1 MRLKTLV
8 APLLAA
14 VAISTFASTTLVVQ
28 VQAQQVQPV
37 EFVQGVLGNAL
48 RLTAQNFHIYTSG
61 TLRFVFTVDD
71 PTLLKNL
78 FSNPNSVVRV
88 SLGSMVVGGEKE
100 VRELIST
107 PGRFV
112 AIDTL
117 DFSLNNLRKRADQQI
132 EISASTT
139 DLKAD
144 TQRIEFGIPGIY
156 PVRIEVLINNVVQAD
171 VTSFVNRASTIKN
184 TDPMPVNVV
193 VVLDSSN
200 TLQLD
205 GSHIVNDQTREKFS
219 KLIALLESDGPLISV
234 QISGQAIDGLS
245 KSKNPKDQAL
255 LVQLIAALGTTTL
268 VESTYVQFDPSS
280 ARQSDHDKDFKAL
293 LDLGKKTLQALSP
306 KNTITNNVW
315 IAKTP
320 LDQDGLDLL
329 AESGYD
335 SILMLP
341 NSSKSLGVFDNTA
354 RPYRLVSGT
363 KTLSLHVVDPSYVAQ
378 ISDLKNNSFVDASTI
393 AAQLLAQRN
402 KIESDGG
409 TPSLRWIVLT
419 SQDGSV
425 VNSDLLH
432 EVLLILKR
440 VPLQISIQTLKN
452 ISMPRQDAFKPT
464 LRPANSTLFVDRI
477 KDLDLLRT
485 DLDKLKSSIGENS
498 EQWAKW
504 NERLLALSSENLS
517 SSDFADFI
525 GQTRGEL
532 KALRTAVTLQEGTTF
547 TLGSRESQLR
557 LDLQNS
563 SEQDMD
569 VQVRVVSPKLRFT
582 KSAAIIRV
590 PANGSSELVVDVVAL
605 SNGLFPVEI
614 RIFTADGLSQLGKKI
629 EVSARVNA
637 IAGLGQVVSGVALL
651 LLVTWWIAHIRR
663 RYRKQISKNHPVL
676 RSKP

>member
-1 MRLKTLV
+1 MRLKPLV
-8 APLLAA
+8 ASLLAA
-14 VAISTFASTTLVVQ
+14 VAISTFVSTTLVVQ

-37 EFVQGVLGNAL
+37 DSVQGVLGNAL
-48 RLTAQNFHIYTSG
+48 RLTAQNFHVYTSG

-205 GSHIVNDQTREKFS
+205 GSHIVDDQTREKFS

-306 KNTITNNVW
+306 KNMITNNVW

-378 ISDLKNNSFVDASTI
+378 ISDLNNNSFIDASAI

-517 SSDFADFI
+517 ASDFADFI

-557 LDLQNS
+557 LDLKNS

-569 VQVRVVSPKLRFT
+569 VQVRVISPKLSFT

-614 RIFTADGLSQLGKKI
+614 RIFTADGLSQLGKKV

-637 IAGLGQVVSGVALL
+637 IAGLGQVVSVVALL
-651 LLVTWWIAHIRR
+651 LLVTWWVAHIRR
-663 RYRKQISKNHPVL
+663 KYRKQISKNHPVL

>member
-37 EFVQGVLGNAL
+37 ESVQGVLGNAL

-61 TLRFVFTVDD
+61 ALRFVFTVDD

-88 SLGSMVVGGEKE
+88 SLGSMVVDGEKE

-107 PGRFV
+107 PGQFV

-144 TQRIEFGIPGIY
+144 TQRIEFGNPGIY
-156 PVRIEVLINNVVQAD
+156 PVRIDVLINNVVQAG
-171 VTSFVNRASTIKN
+171 VTSFVNRASTIKS

-205 GSHIVNDQTREKFS
+205 GSHIVDDQTREKFS

-280 ARQSDHDKDFKAL
+280 ARQSNHDKDFKAL

-329 AESGYD
+329 AESGYG

-378 ISDLKNNSFVDASTI
+378 ISDPNNSSFVDASAI

-425 VNSDLLH
+425 VNSDLLRQ
-432 EVLLILKR
+432 VLLILKR

-464 LRPANSTLFVDRI
+464 LRPTNSTLFVDRI

-517 SSDFADFI
+517 ASDFADFI

-563 SEQDMD
+563 SDQDMD

-614 RIFTADGLSQLGKKI
+614 RIFTADGLSQLGKKV

-637 IAGLGQVVSGVALL
+637 IAGLGQVVSGVAFL
-651 LLVTWWIAHIRR
+651 LLVTWWVAHIRR
-663 RYRKQISKNHPVL
+663 KYRKQVSKNHPVL

>member
-14 VAISTFASTTLVVQ
+14 VAISTFVSTTLVVQ

-37 EFVQGVLGNAL
+37 ESVQGVLGNAL

-107 PGRFV
+107 PSQFI

-139 DLKAD
+139 DLKVD
-144 TQRIEFGIPGIY
+144 TQRIKFGNPGIY

-193 VVLDSSN
+193 VVLDSPN

-205 GSHIVNDQTREKFS
+205 GTHIVDDQTREKFS

-378 ISDLKNNSFVDASTI
+378 ISDLNNNSFVDASAI

-517 SSDFADFI
+517 ASDFADFI

-557 LDLQNS
+557 LDLKNS

-569 VQVRVVSPKLRFT
+569 VQVRVISPKLSFT

-614 RIFTADGLSQLGKKI
+614 RIFTADGLSQLGKKV

-651 LLVTWWIAHIRR
+651 LLVTWWVAHIRR
-663 RYRKQISKNHPVL
+663 KYRKQISKNHPVL

>member
-107 PGRFV
+107 PGQFI

-557 LDLQNS
+557 LDLQNA

>member
-1 MRLKTLV
+1 MRLKPLV

-14 VAISTFASTTLVVQ
+14 VAISTFVSTTLVVQ

-37 EFVQGVLGNAL
+37 ESVQGVLGNAL

-107 PGRFV
+107 PGRFI

-139 DLKAD
+139 DLKVD
-144 TQRIEFGIPGIY
+144 TQRIKFGNPGIY

-205 GSHIVNDQTREKFS
+205 GSHIVDDQTREKFS
-219 KLIALLESDGPLISV
+219 KLIELLESDGPLISV

-280 ARQSDHDKDFKAL
+280 ARQSSHDKDFKAL

-341 NSSKSLGVFDNTA
+341 NSSKSLGVFENTA

-378 ISDLKNNSFVDASTI
+378 ISDLNNNSFVDASAI

-517 SSDFADFI
+517 ASDFADFI

-557 LDLQNS
+557 LDLKNS

-569 VQVRVVSPKLRFT
+569 VQVRVISPKLSFT

-614 RIFTADGLSQLGKKI
+614 RIFTADGLSQLGKKV

-651 LLVTWWIAHIRR
+651 LLVTWWVAHIRR
-663 RYRKQISKNHPVL
+663 KYRKQISKNHPVL

>member
-14 VAISTFASTTLVVQ
+14 VAISTFVSTTLVVQ
-28 VQAQQVQPV
+28 VQARQVQPV
-37 EFVQGVLGNAL
+37 ESVQGVLGNAL

-205 GSHIVNDQTREKFS
+205 GSHIVDDQTREKFS
-219 KLIALLESDGPLISV
+219 KLIELLESDGPLISV

-378 ISDLKNNSFVDASTI
+378 ISDLNNNSFVDASAI

-517 SSDFADFI
+517 ASDFADFI

-614 RIFTADGLSQLGKKI
+614 RIFTADGLSQLGKKV

-637 IAGLGQVVSGVALL
+637 IAGLGQVVSGVAFL
-651 LLVTWWIAHIRR
+651 LLVTWWVAHIRR
-663 RYRKQISKNHPVL
+663 KYRKQISKNHPVL

>member
-37 EFVQGVLGNAL
+37 ESVQGVLGNAL

-88 SLGSMVVGGEKE
+88 SLGSMVIGGEKE
-100 VRELIST
+100 VRELILT
-107 PGRFV
+107 PSRFI

-117 DFSLNNLRKRADQQI
+117 DFSLDILRKRADQQI

-144 TQRIEFGIPGIY
+144 TERIEFGDPGIY

-193 VVLDSSN
+193 VVLDSPN

-205 GSHIVNDQTREKFS
+205 GTHIVDDQTREKFS

-378 ISDLKNNSFVDASTI
+378 ISDLNNNSFIEASAI

-464 LRPANSTLFVDRI
+464 LRAANSTLFVDRI
-477 KDLDLLRT
+477 KDLDLLRA

-504 NERLLALSSENLS
+504 NERLIALSSESLS
-517 SSDFADFI
+517 TSDFADFI

-532 KALRTAVTLQEGTTF
+532 KALRTAVTLQAGTTF

-563 SEQDMD
+563 SDQDMD

-590 PANGSSELVVDVVAL
+590 PANGSSELVIDVVAL

-629 EVSARVNA
+629 QVSARVNA

-651 LLVTWWIAHIRR
+651 LLMTWWVAHIRR
-663 RYRKQISKNHPVL
+663 KYRKQISKNHPVL

>member
-14 VAISTFASTTLVVQ
+14 VAISTFVSTTLVVQ

-37 EFVQGVLGNAL
+37 KSVQGVLGNAL

-117 DFSLNNLRKRADQQI
+117 DFSLNNLRKRTDQQI

-193 VVLDSSN
+193 VVLDSPN

-205 GSHIVNDQTREKFS
+205 GSHIVDDQTREKFS
-219 KLIALLESDGPLISV
+219 KLIELLESDGPLISV

-280 ARQSDHDKDFKAL
+280 ARQSSHDKDFKSL

-341 NSSKSLGVFDNTA
+341 NSSKSLGVFENTA

-378 ISDLKNNSFVDASTI
+378 ISDLNNNSFVDASAI

-517 SSDFADFI
+517 ASDFADFI

-557 LDLQNS
+557 LDLKNS
-563 SEQDMD
+563 SGQDMD
-569 VQVRVVSPKLRFT
+569 VQVRVISPKLSFT

-614 RIFTADGLSQLGKKI
+614 RIFTADGLSQLGKKV

-637 IAGLGQVVSGVALL
+637 IAGLGQVVSGVAFL
-651 LLVTWWIAHIRR
+651 LLVTWWVAHIRR
-663 RYRKQISKNHPVL
+663 KYRKQISKNHPVL

>member
-37 EFVQGVLGNAL
+37 ESVQGVLGNAL

-107 PGRFV
+107 PGQFV

-144 TQRIEFGIPGIY
+144 TQRIEFGNPGIY

-205 GSHIVNDQTREKFS
+205 GSHIVDDQTREKFS

-245 KSKNPKDQAL
+245 KSKNSKDQAL

-280 ARQSDHDKDFKAL
+280 ARQSNHDKDFKAL

-315 IAKTP
+315 IAKTA

-378 ISDLKNNSFVDASTI
+378 ISDLKNNSFVDASAI

-452 ISMPRQDAFKPT
+452 ISIPRQDAFKPT

-517 SSDFADFI
+517 ASDFADFI

-569 VQVRVVSPKLRFT
+569 VQVRVVSPKLSFT

-614 RIFTADGLSQLGKKI
+614 RIFTADGLSQLGKKV

-651 LLVTWWIAHIRR
+651 LLVTWWVAHIRR

>member
-14 VAISTFASTTLVVQ
+14 VAISMFASTTLVVQ

-37 EFVQGVLGNAL
+37 ESVPGVLGNAL

-144 TQRIEFGIPGIY
+144 TQRIEFSNPGIY
-156 PVRIEVLINNVVQAD
+156 PVRIDVLINNVVQAA

-205 GSHIVNDQTREKFS
+205 GSHIVDDQTREKFS
-219 KLIALLESDGPLISV
+219 KLIALLESDGPLVSV
-234 QISGQAIDGLS
+234 QISGQAINGLS

-378 ISDLKNNSFVDASTI
+378 ISDLNNNSFVDASAI

-517 SSDFADFI
+517 ASDFADFI

-563 SEQDMD
+563 SDQDMD
-569 VQVRVVSPKLRFT
+569 VQVRVVSPKLSFT

-614 RIFTADGLSQLGKKI
+614 QIFTADGLSQLGKKV

-637 IAGLGQVVSGVALL
+637 IAGLGQVVSGVAFL
-651 LLVTWWIAHIRR
+651 LLVTWWVAHIRR
-663 RYRKQISKNHPVL
+663 KYRKQISKNHPVL

>member
-14 VAISTFASTTLVVQ
+14 VAISTFVSTTLVVQ

-37 EFVQGVLGNAL
+37 ESVQGVLGNAL

-205 GSHIVNDQTREKFS
+205 GSHIVDDQTREKFS

-378 ISDLKNNSFVDASTI
+378 ISDLNNNSFVDASAI

-517 SSDFADFI
+517 ASDFADFI

-557 LDLQNS
+557 LDLQNA

-614 RIFTADGLSQLGKKI
+614 RIFTADGLSQLGKKV

-637 IAGLGQVVSGVALL
+637 IAGLGQVVSGVAFL
-651 LLVTWWIAHIRR
+651 LLVTWWVAHIRR
-663 RYRKQISKNHPVL
+663 KYRKQISKNHPVL

>member
-14 VAISTFASTTLVVQ
+14 VAISTFVSTTLVVQ

-37 EFVQGVLGNAL
+37 KSVQGVLGNAL

-107 PGRFV
+107 PSRFI

-205 GSHIVNDQTREKFS
+205 GSHIVDDQTREKFS

-280 ARQSDHDKDFKAL
+280 ARQSGHDKDFKAL

-378 ISDLKNNSFVDASTI
+378 ISDLNNNSFVDASAI

-517 SSDFADFI
+517 TSDFADFI

-563 SEQDMD
+563 SDQDMD

-614 RIFTADGLSQLGKKI
+614 RIFTADGLSQLGKKV

-637 IAGLGQVVSGVALL
+637 IAGLGQVVSGVAFL
-651 LLVTWWIAHIRR
+651 LLVTWWVAHIRR
-663 RYRKQISKNHPVL
+663 KYRKQISKNHPVL

>member
-1 MRLKTLV
+1 
-8 APLLAA
+8 
-14 VAISTFASTTLVVQ
+14 
-28 VQAQQVQPV
+28 
-37 EFVQGVLGNAL
+37 
-48 RLTAQNFHIYTSG
+48 
-61 TLRFVFTVDD
+61 
-71 PTLLKNL
+71 
-78 FSNPNSVVRV
+78 
-88 SLGSMVVGGEKE
+88 MVVGGEKE

-107 PGRFV
+107 PSRFI

-139 DLKAD
+139 DLKVD
-144 TQRIEFGIPGIY
+144 TQRIKFGNPGIY

-193 VVLDSSN
+193 VVLDSPN

-205 GSHIVNDQTREKFS
+205 GTHIVDDQTREKFS

-280 ARQSDHDKDFKAL
+280 ARQSDHDKDFKSL

-378 ISDLKNNSFVDASTI
+378 ISDL
-393 AAQLLAQRN
+393 
-402 KIESDGG
+402 IESDGG

-517 SSDFADFI
+517 ASDFADFI

-563 SEQDMD
+563 SDQDMD

-582 KSAAIIRV
+582 KSAAVIRV

-614 RIFTADGLSQLGKKI
+614 RIFTADGLSQLGKKV

-651 LLVTWWIAHIRR
+651 LLVTWWVAHIRR
-663 RYRKQISKNHPVL
+663 KYRKQISKNHPVL

>member
-1 MRLKTLV
+1 MRLKILV
-8 APLLAA
+8 APLIAA
-14 VAISTFASTTLVVQ
+14 VAISTFTSTTLVVQ
-28 VQAQQVQPV
+28 VQAQQVRPV
-37 EFVQGVLGNAL
+37 QSVQAVAGNAL
-48 RLTAQNFHIYTSG
+48 RLTVQNFHIYTSG

-78 FSNPNSVVRV
+78 FSNKNSVVRV

-107 PGRFV
+107 PGRFIV
-112 AIDTL
+112 IDTL
-117 DFSLNNLRKRADQQI
+117 DFSLNDLRKRADQQI
-132 EISASTT
+132 EINASTT
-139 DLKAD
+139 DLKVD
-144 TQRIEFGIPGIY
+144 TERIEFGDLGIY
-156 PVRIEVLINNVVQAD
+156 PVRIEVLINNVVQAN
-171 VTSFVNRASTIKN
+171 VTTFVNRASTLKSSE
-184 TDPMPVNVV
+184 PMPINVV
-193 VVLDSSN
+193 AVLDGSN

-205 GSHIVNDQTREKFS
+205 GSHIVDDLTREKFS
-219 KLIALLESDGPLISV
+219 RLIALLESDGPLISV
-234 QISGQAIDGLS
+234 QISGQAINGLS
-245 KSKNPKDQAL
+245 KSKNPADQAL

-268 VESTYVQFDPSS
+268 VGSTYVQFDPSS
-280 ARQSDHDKDFKAL
+280 ARQTNHDNDFKTL
-293 LDLGKKTLQALSP
+293 LDLGKKSLQALSP
-306 KNTITNNVW
+306 KNVLTSNAW

-329 AESGYD
+329 ADSGYD
-335 SILMLP
+335 SILMMP
-341 NSSKSLGVFDNTA
+341 NSSKSLGAFDNTA
-354 RPYRLVSGT
+354 RPYRLVSGN
-363 KTLSLHVVDPSYVAQ
+363 KTLSLHVVDPNYMTQ
-378 ISDLKNNSFVDASTI
+378 LSDLKNNSFIDASAI

-409 TPSLRWIVLT
+409 TPSLRRIVLT

-432 EVLLILKR
+432 QVLLILKR
-440 VPLQISIQTLKN
+440 VPLQISLQTLKN
-452 ISMPRQDAFKPT
+452 IPMPRQDAFKLT
-464 LRPANSTLFVDRI
+464 LRPTNSTLFKDRI
-477 KDLDLLRT
+477 KDFDLLRT
-485 DLDKLKSSIGENS
+485 DLNKLKSSVGENS

-517 SSDFADFI
+517 ASDFADFI

-532 KALRTAVTLQEGTTF
+532 KTLRTAVTLQEGTTF
-547 TLGSRESQLR
+547 TLGSRKSQLR

-563 SEQDMD
+563 SDQDMD
-569 VQVRVVSPKLRFT
+569 VQVRVVSPKLSFT

-590 PANGSSELVVDVVAL
+590 PANGSNELVVDVVAL

-651 LLVTWWIAHIRR
+651 LLLTWWVAHIRR
-663 RYRKQISKNHPVL
+663 RHRKQISKNHPVL
-676 RSKP
+676 RSKS

>member
-14 VAISTFASTTLVVQ
+14 VAISTFVSTTLVVQ

-37 EFVQGVLGNAL
+37 ESVQGVLGNAL

-107 PGRFV
+107 PGRFI

-139 DLKAD
+139 DLKVD
-144 TQRIEFGIPGIY
+144 TQRIKFGNPGIY

-205 GSHIVNDQTREKFS
+205 GSHIVDDQTREKFS
-219 KLIALLESDGPLISV
+219 KLIELLESDGPLISV

-378 ISDLKNNSFVDASTI
+378 ISDLNNNSFVDASAI

-517 SSDFADFI
+517 ASDFADFI

-563 SEQDMD
+563 SDQDMD

-614 RIFTADGLSQLGKKI
+614 RIFTADGLSQLGKKV

-651 LLVTWWIAHIRR
+651 LLVTWWVAHIRR
-663 RYRKQISKNHPVL
+663 KYRKQISKNHPVL

>member
-1 MRLKTLV
+1 MRLKPLV
-8 APLLAA
+8 ASLLAA
-14 VAISTFASTTLVVQ
+14 VAISMFASTTLVVQ

-37 EFVQGVLGNAL
+37 KSVQGVLGNAL

-107 PGRFV
+107 PGRFI

-117 DFSLNNLRKRADQQI
+117 DFSLNNLRKRTDQQI

-205 GSHIVNDQTREKFS
+205 GSHIVDDQTREKFS

-341 NSSKSLGVFDNTA
+341 NSSKSLGVFENTA

-378 ISDLKNNSFVDASTI
+378 ISDLNNNSFVDASAI

-517 SSDFADFI
+517 ASDFADFI

-563 SEQDMD
+563 SDQDMD

-590 PANGSSELVVDVVAL
+590 PAKGSSELVVDVVAL

-614 RIFTADGLSQLGKKI
+614 RIFTADGLSQLGKKV

-637 IAGLGQVVSGVALL
+637 IAGLGQVVSVVALL
-651 LLVTWWIAHIRR
+651 LLVTWWVAHIRR
-663 RYRKQISKNHPVL
+663 KYRKQISKNHPVL

>member
-8 APLLAA
+8 APLIAA
-14 VAISTFASTTLVVQ
+14 VAISSFASTTLVVQ
-28 VQAQQVQPV
+28 VRAQQVQPV
-37 EFVQGVLGNAL
+37 ESVQGLLGDAL

-144 TQRIEFGIPGIY
+144 TQRIEFGDPGIY

-171 VTSFVNRASTIKN
+171 VTSFVNRASSIKN

-205 GSHIVNDQTREKFS
+205 GSHIVDDQTREKFS

-268 VESTYVQFDPSS
+268 VESTYVRFDPSS

-315 IAKTP
+315 IAKTA

-378 ISDLKNNSFVDASTI
+378 ISDLKNNSFVDASAI

-485 DLDKLKSSIGENS
+485 DLDKLKSSISENS

-517 SSDFADFI
+517 ASDFADFI

-563 SEQDMD
+563 SDQDMD
-569 VQVRVVSPKLRFT
+569 VQVRVVSPKLSFT

-614 RIFTADGLSQLGKKI
+614 RIFTADGLSQLGKKV

-637 IAGLGQVVSGVALL
+637 IAGLGQVVSGVAFL
-651 LLVTWWIAHIRR
+651 LLVTWWVAHIRR
-663 RYRKQISKNHPVL
+663 RYRKQISKNHPAL

>member
-14 VAISTFASTTLVVQ
+14 VAISTFVSTTLVVQ

-37 EFVQGVLGNAL
+37 ESVQGVLGNAL
-48 RLTAQNFHIYTSG
+48 RLTAQNFHVYTSG

-107 PGRFV
+107 PGRFI

-117 DFSLNNLRKRADQQI
+117 DFSLNSLRKRADQQI
-132 EISASTT
+132 EVSASTT
-139 DLKAD
+139 DLKVD
-144 TQRIEFGIPGIY
+144 TQRIKFGNPGIY

-193 VVLDSSN
+193 VVLDSPN

-205 GSHIVNDQTREKFS
+205 GSHIVDDQTREKFS
-219 KLIALLESDGPLISV
+219 KLIELLESDGPLISV

-280 ARQSDHDKDFKAL
+280 ARQSDHDKDFKLL

-341 NSSKSLGVFDNTA
+341 NSSKSLGVFENTA

-378 ISDLKNNSFVDASTI
+378 ISDLNNNSFVDASAI

-517 SSDFADFI
+517 ASDFADFI

-557 LDLQNS
+557 LDLKNS

-569 VQVRVVSPKLRFT
+569 VQVRVISPKLSFT

-614 RIFTADGLSQLGKKI
+614 RIFTADGLSQLGKKV

-651 LLVTWWIAHIRR
+651 LLVTWWVAHIRR
-663 RYRKQISKNHPVL
+663 KYRKQISKNHPVL

>member
-557 LDLQNS
+557 LDLQNA

>member
-1 MRLKTLV
+1 MRLKPLV

-14 VAISTFASTTLVVQ
+14 VAISMFASTTLVVQ

-37 EFVQGVLGNAL
+37 KSVQGVLGNAL
-48 RLTAQNFHIYTSG
+48 RLTAQNFHVYTSG

-205 GSHIVNDQTREKFS
+205 GSHIVDDQTREKFS

-378 ISDLKNNSFVDASTI
+378 ISDLNNNSFVDASAI

-517 SSDFADFI
+517 ASDFADFI

-532 KALRTAVTLQEGTTF
+532 KTLRTAVTLQEGTTF

-563 SEQDMD
+563 SDQDMD

-614 RIFTADGLSQLGKKI
+614 RIFTADGLSQLGKKV

-637 IAGLGQVVSGVALL
+637 IAGLGQVVSGVAFL
-651 LLVTWWIAHIRR
+651 LLVTWWVAHIRR
-663 RYRKQISKNHPVL
+663 KYRKQISKNHPVL

>member
-14 VAISTFASTTLVVQ
+14 VAISTFVSTTLVVQ

-37 EFVQGVLGNAL
+37 ESVQGVLGNAL

-193 VVLDSSN
+193 VVLDSPN

-205 GSHIVNDQTREKFS
+205 GSHIVDDQTREKFS

-378 ISDLKNNSFVDASTI
+378 ISDLNNNSFVDASAI

-517 SSDFADFI
+517 ASDFADFI

-557 LDLQNS
+557 LDLKNS

-569 VQVRVVSPKLRFT
+569 VQVRVISPKLSFT

-614 RIFTADGLSQLGKKI
+614 RIFTADGLSQLGKKV

-637 IAGLGQVVSGVALL
+637 IAGLGQVVSGVAFL
-651 LLVTWWIAHIRR
+651 LLVTWWVAHIRR
-663 RYRKQISKNHPVL
+663 KYRKQISKNHPVL

>member
-14 VAISTFASTTLVVQ
+14 VAISTFVSTTLVVQ

-37 EFVQGVLGNAL
+37 ESVQGVLGNAL

-107 PGRFV
+107 PSQFI

-144 TQRIEFGIPGIY
+144 TQRIEFGNPGIY

-205 GSHIVNDQTREKFS
+205 GSHIVDDQTREKFS

-378 ISDLKNNSFVDASTI
+378 ISDLNNNSFVDASAI

-517 SSDFADFI
+517 ASDFADFI

-563 SEQDMD
+563 SGQDMD

-614 RIFTADGLSQLGKKI
+614 RIFTADGLSQLGKKV

-651 LLVTWWIAHIRR
+651 LLVTWWVAHIRR
-663 RYRKQISKNHPVL
+663 KYRKQISKNHPVL

>member
-14 VAISTFASTTLVVQ
+14 VAISTFVSTTLVVQ

-37 EFVQGVLGNAL
+37 KSVQGVLGNAL

-107 PGRFV
+107 PGRFI

-139 DLKAD
+139 DLKVD
-144 TQRIEFGIPGIY
+144 TQRIKFGNPGIY

-205 GSHIVNDQTREKFS
+205 GSHIVDDQTREKFS

-341 NSSKSLGVFDNTA
+341 NSSKSLGVFENTA

-378 ISDLKNNSFVDASTI
+378 ISDLNNNSFVDASAI

-517 SSDFADFI
+517 ASDFADFI

-557 LDLQNS
+557 LDLKNS

-569 VQVRVVSPKLRFT
+569 VQVRVISPKLSFT

-614 RIFTADGLSQLGKKI
+614 RIFTADGLSQLGKKV

-651 LLVTWWIAHIRR
+651 LLVTWWVAHIRR
-663 RYRKQISKNHPVL
+663 KYRKQISKNHPVL

>member
-14 VAISTFASTTLVVQ
+14 VAISTFVSTTLVVQ
-28 VQAQQVQPV
+28 VQARQVQPV
-37 EFVQGVLGNAL
+37 ESVQGVLGNAL

-107 PGRFV
+107 PSRFI

-139 DLKAD
+139 DLKVD
-144 TQRIEFGIPGIY
+144 TQRIKFGNPGIY

-205 GSHIVNDQTREKFS
+205 GSHIVDDQTREKFS
-219 KLIALLESDGPLISV
+219 KLIELLESDGPLISV

-341 NSSKSLGVFDNTA
+341 NSSKSLGVFENTA

-378 ISDLKNNSFVDASTI
+378 ISDLNNNSFVDASAI

-517 SSDFADFI
+517 ASDFADFI

-557 LDLQNS
+557 LDLKNS

-569 VQVRVVSPKLRFT
+569 VQVRVISPKLSFT

-614 RIFTADGLSQLGKKI
+614 RIFTADGLSQLGKKV

-637 IAGLGQVVSGVALL
+637 IAGLGQVVSGVAFL
-651 LLVTWWIAHIRR
+651 LLVTWWVAHIRR
-663 RYRKQISKNHPVL
+663 KYRKQISKNHPVL

>member
-14 VAISTFASTTLVVQ
+14 VAISTFVSTTLVVQ
-28 VQAQQVQPV
+28 VQAQQVKPV
-37 EFVQGVLGNAL
+37 ESVQGVLGSAL

-107 PGRFV
+107 PGQFI

-193 VVLDSSN
+193 VVLDSPN

-205 GSHIVNDQTREKFS
+205 GSHIVDDQTREKFS

-378 ISDLKNNSFVDASTI
+378 ISDLNNNSFIDASAI

-651 LLVTWWIAHIRR
+651 LLVTWWVAHIRR

>member
-1 MRLKTLV
+1 MQ
-8 APLLAA
+8 A
-14 VAISTFASTTLVVQ
+14 VA
-28 VQAQQVQPV
+28 
-37 EFVQGVLGNAL
+37 GNAL
-48 RLTAQNFHIYTSG
+48 RLTVQNFHIYTSG

-78 FSNPNSVVRV
+78 FSNKNSVVRV

-107 PGRFV
+107 PGRFI

-117 DFSLNNLRKRADQQI
+117 DFSLNDLRKRADQQI
-132 EISASTT
+132 EINASTT
-139 DLKAD
+139 DLKVD
-144 TQRIEFGIPGIY
+144 TERIEFGDLGIY
-156 PVRIEVLINNVVQAD
+156 PVRIEVLINNVVQAN
-171 VTSFVNRASTIKN
+171 VTTFVNRASTLKSSE
-184 TDPMPVNVV
+184 PMPINVV
-193 VVLDSSN
+193 AVLDGSN

-205 GSHIVNDQTREKFS
+205 GSHIVDDLTREKFS
-219 KLIALLESDGPLISV
+219 RLIALLESDGPLISV
-234 QISGQAIDGLS
+234 QISGQAINGLS
-245 KSKNPKDQAL
+245 KSKNPADQAL

-268 VESTYVQFDPSS
+268 VGSTYVQFDPSS
-280 ARQSDHDKDFKAL
+280 ARQTNHDNDFKTL
-293 LDLGKKTLQALSP
+293 LDLGKKSLQALSP
-306 KNTITNNVW
+306 KNVLTSNAW

-329 AESGYD
+329 ADSGYD
-335 SILMLP
+335 SILMMP
-341 NSSKSLGVFDNTA
+341 NSSKSLGAFDNTA
-354 RPYRLVSGT
+354 RPYRLVSGN
-363 KTLSLHVVDPSYVAQ
+363 KTLSLHVVDPNYMTQ
-378 ISDLKNNSFVDASTI
+378 LSDLKNNSFIDASAI

-409 TPSLRWIVLT
+409 TPSLRRIVLT

-432 EVLLILKR
+432 QVLLILKR

-452 ISMPRQDAFKPT
+452 ISMPRQDAFKLT
-464 LRPANSTLFVDRI
+464 LRPTNSTLFKDRI
-477 KDLDLLRT
+477 KDFDLLRT
-485 DLDKLKSSIGENS
+485 DLNKLKSSVGENS

-517 SSDFADFI
+517 ASDFADFI

-532 KALRTAVTLQEGTTF
+532 KTLRTAVTLQEGTTF
-547 TLGSRESQLR
+547 TLGSRKSQLR

-563 SEQDMD
+563 SDQDMD
-569 VQVRVVSPKLRFT
+569 VQVRVVSPKLSFT

-590 PANGSSELVVDVVAL
+590 PANGSNELVVDVVAL

-651 LLVTWWIAHIRR
+651 LLLTWWVAHIRR
-663 RYRKQISKNHPVL
+663 RHRKQISKNHPVL
-676 RSKP
+676 RSKS

>member
-37 EFVQGVLGNAL
+37 ESVQGVLGNAL

-107 PGRFV
+107 PGQFV

-132 EISASTT
+132 EVSASTT
-139 DLKAD
+139 DLKVD
-144 TQRIEFGIPGIY
+144 TQRIEFGNPGIY

-205 GSHIVNDQTREKFS
+205 GSHIVDDQTREKFS

-245 KSKNPKDQAL
+245 KSKNSKDQAL

-280 ARQSDHDKDFKAL
+280 ARQSNHDKDFKAL

-315 IAKTP
+315 IAKTA

-378 ISDLKNNSFVDASTI
+378 ISDLKNNSFVDASAI

-452 ISMPRQDAFKPT
+452 ISIPRQDAFKPT

-517 SSDFADFI
+517 ASDFADFI

-569 VQVRVVSPKLRFT
+569 VQVRVVSPKLSFT

-614 RIFTADGLSQLGKKI
+614 RIFTADGLSQLGKKV

-651 LLVTWWIAHIRR
+651 LLVTWWVAHIRR